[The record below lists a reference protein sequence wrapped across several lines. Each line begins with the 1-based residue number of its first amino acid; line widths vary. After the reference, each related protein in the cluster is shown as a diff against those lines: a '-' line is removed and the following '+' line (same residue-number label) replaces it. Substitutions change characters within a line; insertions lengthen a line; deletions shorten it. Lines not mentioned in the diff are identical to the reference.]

1 MMTLELTPAEL
12 EMIQVKREK
21 EELAK
26 KEAELLKQA
35 KLEKD
40 IALKEQNIAITQR
53 QDAAQ
58 VAKTQEYLNQ
68 LPKGWS
74 IEVRTWEDKSLLN
87 DYSSGQLE
95 TLWSKTFDRKSASL
109 KFEDVK
115 VWVELYNREWRMQ
128 ISGNSRYYTRVSTVA
143 QKVQDM
149 IDEKKAVAEMSKKKM
164 DAQSTIAEQMREK
177 YPDAKVEVGV
187 DYEKIMKGRTR
198 YDYEKYNAI
207 MITFPCGAYIKY
219 KVYSDGSLGQ
229 MALKFPTIKDQ
240 WELMDALNSMG
251 VKG

>member
-26 KEAELLKQA
+26 KEAELAKQA
-35 KLEKD
+35 ELEKD
-40 IALKEQNIAITQR
+40 IARKEQNIVIAQKE
-53 QDAAQ
+53 DAAQ
-58 VAKTQEYLNQ
+58 VAKAQEFLNQ
-68 LPKGWS
+68 LPKGWT
-74 IEVRTWEDKSLLN
+74 IDIRTWEDKAVVN
-87 DYSSGQLE
+87 EYTKTQTV
-95 TLWSKTFDRKSASL
+95 TLWSKTFDRQSASL

-149 IDEKKAVAEMSKKKM
+149 INEKKAVVELAKKKL
-164 DAQSTIAEQMREK
+164 DAQATVAEQMREK

-187 DYEKIMKGRTR
+187 DYEKVSKGRQH

-229 MALKFPTIKDQ
+229 MALKFPDIKDQ